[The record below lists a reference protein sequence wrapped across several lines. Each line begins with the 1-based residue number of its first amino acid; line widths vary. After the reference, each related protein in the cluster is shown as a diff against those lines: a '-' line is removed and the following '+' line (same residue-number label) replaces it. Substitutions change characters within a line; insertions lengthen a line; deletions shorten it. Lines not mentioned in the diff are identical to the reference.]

1 MRLITDPHGNGN
13 TMTKPLDEMNIS
25 ELMQILTLRQRHSV
39 LGYAKQF
46 ARNNM
51 AASPPVAKM
60 LQPKMGIK
68 QGGTRAGGQ
77 QLRSASDRQIAIQ
90 TPAPSK
96 ATWFI
101 DGRVR
106 KTKDEV
112 PSAAGGPLQPERTV
126 KKPANPAKAN
136 KGKRRKGVRIGQF
149 KIVNKLGFSKSS
161 AAPSKSVRPV
171 QGGLCSGR

>member
-1 MRLITDPHGNGN
+1 
-13 TMTKPLDEMNIS
+13 MTKPLNEMNIS

-39 LGYAKQF
+39 LGYARQF
-46 ARNNM
+46 ARNNI
-51 AASPPVAKM
+51 AAVPDVTKV
-60 LQPKMGIK
+60 LRPKMGIE
-68 QGGTRAGGQ
+68 QSGTEAGGE
-77 QLRSASDRQIAIQ
+77 QLRSAADRQIAIQ

-96 ATWFI
+96 ASWFI

-126 KKPANPAKAN
+126 KKPTNPAKTAKAN

-149 KIVNKLGFSKSS
+149 KTVNKLGFSKSS